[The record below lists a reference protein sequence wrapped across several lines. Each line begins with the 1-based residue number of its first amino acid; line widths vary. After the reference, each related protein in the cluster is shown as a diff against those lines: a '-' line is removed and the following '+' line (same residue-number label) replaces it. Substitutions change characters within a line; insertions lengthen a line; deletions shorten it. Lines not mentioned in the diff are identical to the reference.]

1 MNKRA
6 VATLNVKAENGAERY
21 VLKLATGDTV
31 GDLRRYLDEHRR
43 RAALGGGGVAPGAYE
58 IRSAF
63 PARAYDDDETLESAA
78 LVPSA
83 ALFLKAVEESWTNP
97 L

>member
-1 MNKRA
+1 M
-6 VATLNVKAENGAERY
+6 
-21 VLKLATGDTV
+21 LKLAPSDTV

-43 RAALGGGGVAPGAYE
+43 RTTRGDSGAAPAAYE

-63 PARAYDDDETLESAA
+63 PARAYDDGETLESAGLA
-78 LVPSA
+78 PSA